1 MKFEQFSLSRK
12 RDISLLLPL
21 SPVMHNFKFVNFNC
35 IAINLLS
42 TDKIFFNNALMLVA
56 CAETSF
62 ERIF

>member
-21 SPVMHNFKFVNFNC
+21 PPVLHNFKFVTFNC

-42 TDKIFFNNALMLVA
+42 IDQFFFNDALMLVV